1 MTNALN
7 DVAELAVLLTTGP
20 DDYVLTAEQVATL
33 LGRSALQLED
43 DRRNGRG
50 PAWVLP
56 WGPNGAVRYKLG
68 DVRAFVNAP
77 AA

>member
-7 DVAELAVLLTTGP
+7 DAAELAVLLKTGS
-20 DDYVLTAEQVATL
+20 DDYTLTAEQVGTL
-33 LGRSALQLED
+33 LNRSTLQLED

-68 DVRAFVNAP
+68 DVRAFANAP

>member
-7 DVAELAVLLTTGP
+7 DAADLAVLLKTGL
-20 DDYVLTAEQVATL
+20 DDHLLTAEQLATL
-33 LGRSALQLED
+33 LGRSPRQLED

-50 PAWVLP
+50 PAWALP

-68 DVRAFVNAP
+68 EVRAFLNAP

>member
-7 DVAELAVLLTTGP
+7 DAAELAVLLKTGP
-20 DDYVLTAEQVATL
+20 DDYTLTAEQVGTL
-33 LGRSALQLED
+33 LNRSTRQLED